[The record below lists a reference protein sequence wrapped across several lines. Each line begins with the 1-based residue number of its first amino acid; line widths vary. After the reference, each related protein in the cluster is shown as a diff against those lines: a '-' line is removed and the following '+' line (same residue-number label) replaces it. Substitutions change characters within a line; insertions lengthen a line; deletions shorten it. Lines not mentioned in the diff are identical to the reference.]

1 MKNFAIIISS
11 LILISS
17 SVFAEETVT
26 ELLDEA
32 QNSVKMAFEANSD
45 KKSPYEYAKAI
56 TFYEIAKE
64 ETSKLN
70 VEAGKAAALKSIEW
84 ALRAISNAYMG
95 GEK

>member
-1 MKNFAIIISS
+1 MRFFIVFIFCLLVSISS
-11 LILISS
+11 
-17 SVFAEETVT
+17 FGADETIT

-45 KKSPYEYAKAI
+45 KISPYEYAKAI

-70 VEAGKAAALKSIEW
+70 IEAGKAAALKSIEW

>member
-1 MKNFAIIISS
+1 MKYLIAIISC
-11 LILISS
+11 LILTGSS
-17 SVFAEETVT
+17 FSSEETVT

-45 KKSPYEYAKAI
+45 KISPYEYAKAI

-70 VEAGKAAALKSIEW
+70 IEAGKAAALKSIEW